1 MSLSD
6 TQLQRV
12 SEVLAQFPD
21 PAPRRQSN
29 TQLILI
35 WIACLLVP
43 GVGLLATFLLMHR
56 TPWNVAFA
64 GLAWFPFMLVAL
76 LVAAQQSSRSGL
88 EDVMDILA
96 KFPGPVAVPRA
107 KSLQTTGFVIAAI
120 VVIVAGAVYD
130 AATYIWLI
138 RHVGRTAALLACG
151 LIIIGLALALPFL
164 YRFFR
169 TRPPVLTLDGQGFA
183 LRQPKGGETRRRWD
197 QVSDFKTFLDLVR
210 FSDASQ
216 PDFWDVWRA
225 GRGRGHLPGTFL
237 RPKLLSRLMVTWQEL
252 ALTAAEGPREFRA

>member
-6 TQLQRV
+6 AQLQRV

-21 PAPRRQSN
+21 PAARRRSK

-35 WIACLLVP
+35 WIICLLVP
-43 GVGLLATFLLMHR
+43 VVGLLATLLLVHR

-64 GLAWFPFMLVAL
+64 GLAWLPFMLVAL

-88 EDVMDILA
+88 EDVMEILA
-96 KFPGPVAVPRA
+96 QFPGPVAVRRA
-107 KSLQTTGFVIAAI
+107 KPLQMAGFVIAAI

-130 AATYIWLI
+130 VAIYIWLI
-138 RHVGRTAALLACG
+138 RHVGRAAALLACG
-151 LIIIGLALALPFL
+151 LIIIVLAFALPFL
-164 YRFFR
+164 FRFFR
-169 TRPPVLTLDGQGFA
+169 TRPPSLTLDEQGFA
-183 LRQPKGGETRRRWD
+183 LRQPRGGETLRRWD
-197 QVSDFKTFLDLVR
+197 QVSEFRTFLDSVR

-225 GRGRGHLPGTFL
+225 GRGRGQLPSTFL

-252 ALTAAEGPREFRA
+252 ALTVAEGPG